1 MPTVLIFVNLKL
13 TNHLARQNEVYPKLW
28 LKILPLHSF
37 CYCLTLH
44 VTWLHEKQL
53 FLCQEQCMSFYCKEK
68 KYDSVIFI
76 DIWQPS
82 DKPFGQMEQMR
93 GKLASVNGDGM
104 PLNLNEVWS
113 LPGILLFHCLLL
125 FAAIGDV
132 AIWFSIWLSSQSDM
146 QTCHQYTFQQDIH
159 TCFPLTGGCASPSCF
174 WSPSHRPTGLSYLWG
189 FLLKRRHGGRF
200 KWHRWQRQDGTSLGA
215 KLF

>member
-125 FAAIGDV
+125 FAAIADV

-146 QTCHQYTFQQDIH
+146 QTCHQYSFQQDIH
-159 TCFPLTGGCASPSCF
+159 TCFPLTGGVCITLMLLIPISQAD
-174 WSPSHRPTGLSYLWG
+174 RP
-189 FLLKRRHGGRF
+189 FI
-200 KWHRWQRQDGTSLGA
+200 SLGVSVKTQA
-215 KLF
+215 WREVQMAQMATSEWNKFGS